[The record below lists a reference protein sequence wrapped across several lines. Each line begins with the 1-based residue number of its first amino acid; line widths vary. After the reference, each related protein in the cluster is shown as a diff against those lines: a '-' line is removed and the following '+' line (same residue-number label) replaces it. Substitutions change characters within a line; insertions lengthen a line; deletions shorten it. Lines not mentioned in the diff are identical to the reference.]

1 MGISNV
7 ATWINS
13 SDIIPIGVRHEVMSP
28 WEVNIDSR
36 RIAFQDQLTGD
47 EYQNLIMDD
56 VEDVIHHRLQTL
68 N

>member
-1 MGISNV
+1 
-7 ATWINS
+7 
-13 SDIIPIGVRHEVMSP
+13 MSP

>member
-1 MGISNV
+1 VISYQLV
-7 ATWINS
+7 Y
-13 SDIIPIGVRHEVMSP
+13 RHEVMSP

-56 VEDVIHHRLQTL
+56 VIHHRLQTL